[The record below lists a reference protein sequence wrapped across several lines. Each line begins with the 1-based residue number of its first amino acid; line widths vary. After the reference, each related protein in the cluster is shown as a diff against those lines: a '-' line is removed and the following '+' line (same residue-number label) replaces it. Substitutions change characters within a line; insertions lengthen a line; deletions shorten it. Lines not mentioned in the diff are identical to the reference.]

1 MSKKNKEWSSESHKT
16 NPQLADAMSNVSEEE
31 VEKIRKSIDP
41 DVMGF
46 DGAEY
51 LGDEEANDA

>member
-1 MSKKNKEWSSESHKT
+1 MKKTNKEWSSESHKT
-16 NPQLADAMSNVSEEE
+16 NSQLANAMSNASEEE

-51 LGDEEANDA
+51 LGDEEADDA